1 MKKTIAILL
10 SLLMFICLV
19 ACGNSSNQ
27 TDNPSAEKHSVE
39 NNTTAE
45 AATVSGNAD
54 KKETPSASEPQTKIT
69 DNSKEQGNKVLVA
82 YFSATNNTEGVA
94 KHIAKGLDADLYE
107 IIPKD
112 SYTSAD
118 LNYNDNNS
126 RTTLEMNDP
135 NIRPAISGSVENME
149 QYDIVF
155 IGYPIWWGQAPRI
168 ISTFMES
175 YDFTG
180 KTIVPF
186 CTSSSSGI
194 GSSATNLKGLA
205 SGATWLS
212 GQRFSGSDS
221 SDTVMKWVNSLGL
234 DF

>member
-1 MKKTIAILL
+1 
-10 SLLMFICLV
+10 
-19 ACGNSSNQ
+19 
-27 TDNPSAEKHSVE
+27 
-39 NNTTAE
+39 
-45 AATVSGNAD
+45 
-54 KKETPSASEPQTKIT
+54 
-69 DNSKEQGNKVLVA
+69 
-82 YFSATNNTEGVA
+82 
-94 KHIAKGLDADLYE
+94 
-107 IIPKD
+107 
-112 SYTSAD
+112 
-118 LNYNDNNS
+118 
-126 RTTLEMNDP
+126 
-135 NIRPAISGSVENME
+135 
-149 QYDIVF
+149 
-155 IGYPIWWGQAPRI
+155 
-168 ISTFMES
+168 MES